1 MNNKTLKMSALTD
14 LEKACSILKET
25 VPLDVDGTI
34 LLALIQSAIIK
45 LQGDGE
51 GYNEPPKP
59 PEKAT
64 LHKYVKNLTDE
75 IRGGTYYVPK
85 FEGIYGEFTVYK
97 VTDVKTMQYGYCL
110 YSDKH
115 GRYSNYIHTSEEEC
129 IKDSTLFFRG
139 EHTRA
144 EDRLVFTNLAKYLQ
158 DFPERFHLEFMV
170 PKKVFGQT
178 CNLMKLIDDE
188 TGKIWYV
195 AMHPLTDYPMNTIHT
210 TSLAAITAW
219 RDECSRCLGEPK
231 TGSEEVQSTS
241 TYIPNLGDMLKEGKK
256 YMGKFGKTYGA
267 YVICEVTNLA
277 TNRVEGYC
285 LYSVPDNTYSPYV
298 YNTEGYCLMGESK
311 KTSIDPQ

>member
-1 MNNKTLKMSALTD
+1 MSSVKIRKGNEMNNKTLKTSALTD
-14 LEKACSILKET
+14 LEIACNILKET
-25 VPLDVDGTI
+25 VPLDVDGNI

-45 LQGDGE
+45 LQGDG
-51 GYNEPPKP
+51 GDYKT

-64 LHKYVKNLTDE
+64 LQKYVKNLTDE
-75 IRGGTYYVPK
+75 LRACTNYSAR
-85 FEGIYGEFTVYK
+85 FEGIYGDFTVCK
-97 VTDVKTMQYGYCL
+97 VKDVKTMQYGYCL

-115 GRYSNYIHTSEEEC
+115 GRFSNYIHTSEEEC

-158 DFPERFHLEFMV
+158 DFPERFHLEFMA

-195 AMHPLTDYPMNTIHT
+195 ARHPLTDYPMNTIHT

-219 RDECSRCLGEPK
+219 RDECSRCLGGEVTKSDEASEQTSEEDRLVFSNMQNYLTTWRDSQTNSPSK
-231 TGSEEVQSTS
+231 TGV
-241 TYIPNLGDMLKEGKK
+241 
-256 YMGKFGKTYGA
+256 
-267 YVICEVTNLA
+267 
-277 TNRVEGYC
+277 
-285 LYSVPDNTYSPYV
+285 VP
-298 YNTEGYCLMGESK
+298 
-311 KTSIDPQ
+311 Q